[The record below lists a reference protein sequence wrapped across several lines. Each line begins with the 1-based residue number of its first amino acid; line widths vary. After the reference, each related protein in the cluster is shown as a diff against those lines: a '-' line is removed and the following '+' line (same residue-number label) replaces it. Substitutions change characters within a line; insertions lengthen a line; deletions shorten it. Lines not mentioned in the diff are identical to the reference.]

1 MLIFLPLLVVGSEK
15 SKLGDIDE
23 EISLKTK
30 LFGDINGKKRYDSEV
45 IQNRWRK
52 TVENDIKNI
61 G

>member
-1 MLIFLPLLVVGSEK
+1 MFIFLPLLVVGSEK

>member
-1 MLIFLPLLVVGSEK
+1 MLIFLPLLVVRSEK

-52 TVENDIKNI
+52 TVESDIKNI